1 MFRLCL
7 YYVYTQWRI
16 YWGGGGGATPPE
28 QAKHS
33 PRGRLHPPWKM
44 LHPPSKSAIAP
55 LQLFNESTYKI
66 ILIFIVCL
74 AEQTTNVSVHHGL
87 CGPMGGS
94 AGQPGP
100 GSADSDQSQGVI
112 TLAAIIVI
120 NRCVTYMLNI
130 FQTWFVTEYLYAIIC
145 YYDCMYV
152 CMYV

>member
-1 MFRLCL
+1 MCQSTMACVGQWEVVFVVREEYGGVFLSRGKPLRWAFRF
-7 YYVYTQWRI
+7 QFM
-16 YWGGGGGATPPE
+16 
-28 QAKHS
+28 
-33 PRGRLHPPWKM
+33 HPPWKM

-130 FQTWFVTEYLYAIIC
+130 FQTWFVTEYLTRVELIVEIS
-145 YYDCMYV
+145 
-152 CMYV
+152 

>member
-1 MFRLCL
+1 
-7 YYVYTQWRI
+7 
-16 YWGGGGGATPPE
+16 
-28 QAKHS
+28 
-33 PRGRLHPPWKM
+33 M

-130 FQTWFVTEYLYAIIC
+130 FQT
-145 YYDCMYV
+145 
-152 CMYV
+152 

>member
-1 MFRLCL
+1 MSHK
-7 YYVYTQWRI
+7 I
-16 YWGGGGGATPPE
+16 SGGSTGGVGGCHPPRASKTPP
-28 QAKHS
+28 QRKAA
-33 PRGRLHPPWKM
+33 PPLKNAA
-44 LHPPSKSAIAP
+44 PPSKSAIAP

-130 FQTWFVTEYLYAIIC
+130 FQT
-145 YYDCMYV
+145 
-152 CMYV
+152 